1 MATYVVGVKDVD
13 GTAVLCDY
21 LTAAGRLGEGDVVEA
36 VNSHV
41 GGDETSAE
49 AIRDGEDA
57 LNLVRSRLSVTG
69 AQIETHQFVRGQRAH
84 DDILAHADDVDAD
97 ELVIGVRK
105 RNPTS
110 KVVFGSTT
118 QRILLTSNRPVR
130 VIPLLEV

>member
-1 MATYVVGVKDVD
+1 MATYVVGVRDVD

-21 LTAAGRLGEGDVVEA
+21 LNAADRLGPDDTVAA

-41 GGDETSAE
+41 GGDDTDAE

-57 LNLVRSRLSVTG
+57 LNLIRSRLAATG
-69 AQIETHQFVRGQRAH
+69 ATVETRQFVRGNRPH
-84 DDILAHADDVDAD
+84 EDILAHADEVEAD

-105 RNPTS
+105 RNPTA

-118 QRILLTSNRPVR
+118 QRVLLTTNRPVR
-130 VIPLLEV
+130 VVPLVEV